1 VLLGTGLS
9 APGAAADLPALR
21 VPGWERVPNLVHGFL
36 TRHGGV
42 SGGPFAAL
50 NLSTQVGDDAEA
62 VAENWRRVAAGAAA
76 GLRVAT
82 MRQVHGATVVSVNED
97 TVDAEEADGV
107 ATRARGLALGV
118 LTADCVPILL
128 VAPTHGV
135 VAAVHAGWR
144 GTVAGVT
151 ARTLDH
157 LAAAFAVPPSDVY
170 AALGPSIGG
179 CCYETDRRVADQ
191 LEQRWGSL
199 PGVVRERSHGKVR
212 LDLRQANAEMLVRCS
227 VPRAQLS
234 RVGPCTQCAAADFY
248 SHRGARGRTGRQ
260 LSFIGWCAGTAA
272 DA

>member
-1 VLLGTGLS
+1 MLLGTGLS
-9 APGAAADLPALR
+9 APGTAADLPALH

-42 SGGPFAAL
+42 SCGPFAAL

-62 VAENWRRVAAGAAA
+62 VAENWRRVAAGAAV

-82 MRQVHGATVVSVNED
+82 MRQVHGATVVSVHD
-97 TVDAEEADGV
+97 DAVDAGEADGI
-107 ATRARGLALGV
+107 ATRGRGLVLGV

-128 VAPTHGV
+128 VAPAHGV

-151 ARTLDH
+151 ARMLDH
-157 LAAAFAVPPSDVY
+157 LATAFAVPPSDVY

-179 CCYETDRRVADQ
+179 CCYETDDRVADQ

-199 PGVVRERSHGKVR
+199 PGVVQARSNGKVR
-212 LDLRQANAEMLVRCS
+212 LDLRQANAVMLVRCG
-227 VPRAQLS
+227 VPRVQLS
-234 RVGPCTQCAAADFY
+234 QIGPCTQCAADRLLFVPGRPGAD
-248 SHRGARGRTGRQ
+248 
-260 LSFIGWCAGTAA
+260 GTAIQLHRLA
-272 DA
+272 CRHG